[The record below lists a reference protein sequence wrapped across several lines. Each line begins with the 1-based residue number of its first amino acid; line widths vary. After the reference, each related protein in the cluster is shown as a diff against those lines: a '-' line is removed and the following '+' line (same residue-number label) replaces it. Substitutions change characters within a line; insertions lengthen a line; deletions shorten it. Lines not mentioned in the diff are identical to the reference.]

1 MVAREGDGEVSQRLE
16 GSPKVIGYRTCEGCW
31 GGALGIQQ
39 EIAPLGKLVYEAC
52 VGKPESE
59 GKPRGEHPP
68 GATLSPDGLDIGEE
82 AREECLGRRAIGE
95 GHILEG
101 GEGVDEAI
109 KCFGEEALLLAL
121 LGTLAL
127 CPSLSRLCLCL
138 CHIPPIA
145 ILETAQVGTLA
156 VELAEE
162 ELAGAL
168 DTSLSHERI
177 RYTYIGVWDYSS
189 TIPAVAARIGELRG
203 EEA

>member
-1 MVAREGDGEVSQRLE
+1 M
-16 GSPKVIGYRTCEGCW
+16 
-31 GGALGIQQ
+31 
-39 EIAPLGKLVYEAC
+39 
-52 VGKPESE
+52 
-59 GKPRGEHPP
+59 
-68 GATLSPDGLDIGEE
+68 SPDGLDVGEE

-109 KCFGEEALLLAL
+109 KSLGEEALLLAL

-127 CPSLSRLCLCL
+127 CPSLPRLCLR
-138 CHIPPIA
+138 HIPPIA

-177 RYTYIGVWDYSS
+177 RHTYTGVWD
-189 TIPAVAARIGELRG
+189 
-203 EEA
+203 